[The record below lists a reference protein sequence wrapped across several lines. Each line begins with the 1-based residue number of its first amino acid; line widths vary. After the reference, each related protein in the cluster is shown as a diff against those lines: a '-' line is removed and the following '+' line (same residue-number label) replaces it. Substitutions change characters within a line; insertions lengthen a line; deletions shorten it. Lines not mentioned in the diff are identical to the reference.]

1 MSDDAA
7 ARKWYTSG
15 VFTGLVEDIG
25 IVARADRRSDAL
37 VLSVRPAAIDVK
49 TLALGES
56 ICHDGVCLTVTD
68 SGSTGGGAYTVLAGA
83 ETLAR
88 TTLGRVRVGSKLN
101 LERALA
107 AGARLGG
114 HLVAGHVDG
123 TGELAARVDRGA
135 NLVLTFRTPPA
146 LLRYIVEKGS
156 IAIDGISLTVNRVDD
171 TGFDVAIIPHTALVT
186 TLGARRPGDHV
197 NLEVD
202 VIGKYVEKLLGGYQP
217 RPKDV

>member
-1 MSDDAA
+1 MSDA
-7 ARKWYTSG
+7 ARPWYTRP

-25 IVARADRRSDAL
+25 TVTRADRRSDAL
-37 VLSVRPAAIDVK
+37 VLTVRPSRIDPAA
-49 TLALGES
+49 LALGES
-56 ICHDGVCLTVTD
+56 VCHDGVCLTVTD
-68 SGSTGGGAYTVLAGA
+68 LGDRGGGTYTVLAGA

-88 TTLGRVRVGSKLN
+88 TTLGRVRVGSRLN

-135 NLVLTFRTPPA
+135 NLVLTVHAAPA
-146 LLRYIVEKGS
+146 LLRYVVEKGS
-156 IAIDGISLTVNRVDD
+156 IAVDGISLTVNRVDD
-171 TGFDVAIIPHTALVT
+171 AGFDVAIIPHTAAET
-186 TLGARRPGDHV
+186 TLGARRPGDPV

-202 VIGKYVEKLLGGYQP
+202 VIGKYVEKLLGGY
-217 RPKDV
+217 RPPT